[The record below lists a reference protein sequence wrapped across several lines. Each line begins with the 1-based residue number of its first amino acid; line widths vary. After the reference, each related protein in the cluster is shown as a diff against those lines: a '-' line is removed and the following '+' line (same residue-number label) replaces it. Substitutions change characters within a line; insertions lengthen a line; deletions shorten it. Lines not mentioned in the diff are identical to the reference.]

1 MVGVTRRWCTV
12 ACAVLAWGFGSAAY
26 GTACIFS
33 PKAGAPTVAQLQD
46 GNEVVQLNGA
56 RLFDSCARVVVTKG
70 VAIAQYV
77 TDKGDAEREEIAE
90 GQRVNASRLGNAAIA
105 AATKTVGRG
114 ILAVLTEPKQ
124 NKTQGA
130 KYFDQP
136 GQLGTPFG
144 DVYIPVDGLVVRF
157 VHLEGDARVQIADA
171 ASRAVLAE
179 AVAAQGLTLE
189 RARFRAGGRYTVKV
203 ASTRTAPPPGA
214 FEVVAAGASADLD
227 KALHAIDADTR
238 LDATGRAVARAL
250 LFEREGLSF
259 NREITLREVRP

>member
-1 MVGVTRRWCTV
+1 VVVMTRRWRTL
-12 ACAVLAWGFGSAAY
+12 ACAVLGWGLGSAAY
-26 GTACIFS
+26 GNACIFS

-46 GNEVVQLNGA
+46 GNEVVHLSGA

-77 TDKGDAEREEIAE
+77 TDKGDAEREEIVE
-90 GQRVNASRLGNAAIA
+90 GQRVNASRLGNEAIA

-114 ILAVLTEPKQ
+114 ILAVLTKPKQ
-124 NKTQGA
+124 SEALGA
-130 KYFDQP
+130 KYFDKP
-136 GQLGTPFG
+136 GQVGTPFG
-144 DVYIPVDGLVVRF
+144 DVYIPAEGLVVRF
-157 VHLEGDARVQIADA
+157 VHLEGDARVQIADV

-179 AVAAQGLTLE
+179 VVAAQGLTLE
-189 RARFRAGGRYTVKV
+189 RARFRPGGRYTVKV
-203 ASTRTAPPPGA
+203 ATARAALPPGA
-214 FEVVAAGASADLD
+214 FEVVAADASADLD
-227 KALHAIDADTR
+227 KALQAIDADAR

>member
-1 MVGVTRRWCTV
+1 MVVATRRWRTL

-46 GNEVVQLNGA
+46 GNEVVPLSGA

-114 ILAVLTEPKQ
+114 ILAVLTEPKP

-189 RARFRAGGRYTVKV
+189 RARFRPGRYTVKV
-203 ASTRTAPPPGA
+203 ASTRAAPPPGA
-214 FEVVAAGASADLD
+214 FEVVAADTSADLD
-227 KALHAIDADTR
+227 KALQAIDADTR

-259 NREITLREVRP
+259 NREITLREFRP